1 MQTKFSEN
9 IVAVVKCW
17 LCLYDFMT
25 EIDLKLQCEWALKW
39 RAFYLYGLN
48 EKGFGGNDNSNID
61 EVAFGKIFP
70 PLSETRITEVQ
81 SILQRNNHVSSS
93 PLQGFFEKIND
104 VLQNNLYNSFNMIFT
119 IRKIAKRKIL
129 NDLFYLK

>member
-9 IVAVVKCW
+9 IVVVVKCW
-17 LCLYDFMT
+17 LRLYDFMT

-48 EKGFGGNDNSNID
+48 EKGFWGNDNSNID

-93 PLQGFFEKIND
+93 SSRVFSK
-104 VLQNNLYNSFNMIFT
+104 
-119 IRKIAKRKIL
+119 K
-129 NDLFYLK
+129 

>member
-9 IVAVVKCW
+9 IVVVVKCW
-17 LCLYDFMT
+17 LRLYEFMT

-48 EKGFGGNDNSNID
+48 EKGFWGNGNSNID